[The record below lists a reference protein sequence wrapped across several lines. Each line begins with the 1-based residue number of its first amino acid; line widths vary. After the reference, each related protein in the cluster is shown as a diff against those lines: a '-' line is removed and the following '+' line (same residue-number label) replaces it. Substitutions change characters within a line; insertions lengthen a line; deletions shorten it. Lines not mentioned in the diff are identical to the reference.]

1 MKNYDNPKLFR
12 YEADSRV
19 RVALS
24 HQFLKPYLDSYNIHM
39 AKYFLSAEYECRKK
53 ALYFKKKIQSCQLY
67 NVYKKTPY
75 KNINIRKILICIDIS
90 RDVC

>member
-1 MKNYDNPKLFR
+1 M
-12 YEADSRV
+12 
-19 RVALS
+19 
-24 HQFLKPYLDSYNIHM
+24 
-39 AKYFLSAEYECRKK
+39 
-53 ALYFKKKIQSCQLY
+53 Y